1 MQPAKPVSHSSLRYP
16 NIMAQI
22 KLGQLA
28 DSLRILIKSAETF
41 APQHF
46 GQMIAIEIV
55 AHYARGGIQLWVAG
69 TLARLAIKQ
78 TATWPKW
85 KCAAKDNGNGGK
97 AEAERQKAS
106 KAESRLGKVS
116 QLLSHLI
123 NMNQWLILS
132 SMRGKGEGGGILFGA
147 QGRTHNFLRGA
158 YIFLTIAF
166 TC

>member
-1 MQPAKPVSHSSLRYP
+1 
-16 NIMAQI
+16 MAQI

-78 TATWPKW
+78 PQHGRNENVQRRTMAIGGRQRPKGR
-85 KCAAKDNGNGGK
+85 KPA
-97 AEAERQKAS
+97 RQKVAWE
-106 KAESRLGKVS
+106 KFL
-116 QLLSHLI
+116 
-123 NMNQWLILS
+123 
-132 SMRGKGEGGGILFGA
+132 
-147 QGRTHNFLRGA
+147 NFCH
-158 YIFLTIAF
+158 I
-166 TC
+166 